1 MPSDYI
7 FCEQI
12 NHHQSWILSRI
23 GRSNAIDSDENS
35 DMKVSSTANELQ
47 AILVSKEKEKE
58 SDVCLLVDSP
68 YRILRV
74 SFSIKSIILMFDICS
89 VFMLKLF
96 CLIIFILKC
105 FK

>member
-12 NHHQSWILSRI
+12 NHQSWILSRI
-23 GRSNAIDSDENS
+23 GRSNAIDSDES
-35 DMKVSSTANELQ
+35 IDMKVSSRPNELQ
-47 AILVSKEKEKE
+47 AILVKEKEKE

-74 SFSIKSIILMFDICS
+74 SFNIKYRLMCNVWC
-89 VFMLKLF
+89 VFMLKCAFVSLF
-96 CLIIFILKC
+96 HGQ
-105 FK
+105 